1 MDNEIRIVL
10 LGKTG
15 SGKSSTGNT
24 ILNKKNW
31 FESSGLGASVT
42 KKCKSGKTI
51 LGGKEIQVVDSP
63 GVFDTDTPDIDTL
76 KEIVKCIGITAPG
89 PHCFLL
95 VIGLGRF
102 TDEEEKSVYKFV
114 DLFGNDV
121 FRYFIILF
129 THKDDLDYH
138 NKTINDHIRAV
149 PKSLKTIISKCNHR
163 YIAFN
168 NRATNTDQNQVG
180 DLLRM
185 IERMVA
191 ENGGDY
197 YTNEMYKEAEKK
209 VKEREQEI
217 MQIDKEKRERQRQ
230 LITKEIEEEKNKE
243 YDERERAL
251 KKMYERERALEKKYN
266 ERERAWE
273 KERNERERALE
284 KAYERKRALEEE
296 YQDMREMAREKARN
310 EIENESVLFKILWPL
325 LKALILFVAKIF
337 F

>member
-10 LGKTG
+10 LEKTG

-31 FESSGLGASVT
+31 FESSILGASVT
-42 KKCKSGKTI
+42 KKCKSGKTR

-63 GVFDTDTPDIDTL
+63 GVFDTDTSDVETQ
-76 KEIVKCIGITAPG
+76 KEIVKCIGITSPG
-89 PHCFLL
+89 PQCFLL

-114 DLFGNDV
+114 NLFGNGV

-129 THKDDLDYH
+129 THKDDLDYE
-138 NKTINDHIRAV
+138 NRTINDHIRKV
-149 PKSLKTIISKCNHR
+149 PESLKTIISNCNHR

-185 IERMVA
+185 IECMVT

-197 YTNEMYKEAEKK
+197 YTNEMYIEAEKK
-209 VKEREQEI
+209 VKEREQQI
-217 MQIDKEKRERQRQ
+217 MQIEKEKREKQRQ
-230 LITKEIEEEKNKE
+230 VIRKEIEEMMRKE
-243 YDERERAL
+243 FDERVR
-251 KKMYERERALEKKYN
+251 
-266 ERERAWE
+266 
-273 KERNERERALE
+273 
-284 KAYERKRALEEE
+284 
-296 YQDMREMAREKARN
+296 AREKARK
-310 EIENESVLFKILWPL
+310 EIEDENILFKILLPV
-325 LKALILFVAKIF
+325 LKGVILALKKVF

>member
-31 FESSGLGASVT
+31 FKSSGLGASVT
-42 KKCKSGKTI
+42 KKCKSGSTI

-63 GVFDTDTPDIDTL
+63 GVFDTDTSDDDTQ
-76 KEIVKCIGITAPG
+76 KEIVKCIGITSPG

-102 TDEEEKSVYKFV
+102 TDEDEKSVHKIV
-114 DLFGNDV
+114 NLFGNGV

-129 THKDDLDYH
+129 THKDDLDYE
-138 NKTINDHIRAV
+138 NTTIDDHIRTV
-149 PKSLKTIISKCNHR
+149 PKSLKTIISNCNHR

-168 NRATNTDQNQVG
+168 NRATDTDQNQVG
-180 DLLRM
+180 DLIRM

-197 YTNEMYKEAEKK
+197 YTNEMFIEAEKK
-209 VKEREQEI
+209 VKEREQQI
-217 MQIDKEKRERQRQ
+217 MQIEKEKRERQSQ
-230 LITKEIEEEKNKE
+230 LIAKKIEEKKKKE
-243 YDERERAL
+243 YDERERARE
-251 KKMYERERALEKKYN
+251 KAYDERERAREKEYD
-266 ERERAWE
+266 ERE
-273 KERNERERALE
+273 K
-284 KAYERKRALEEE
+284 
-296 YQDMREMAREKARN
+296 AREKARK
-310 EIENESVLFKILWPL
+310 EIEDESILFTILWPV
-325 LKALILFVAKIF
+325 LKGVIWAVKKF
-337 F
+337 FF

>member
-42 KKCKSGKTI
+42 KKCKSGKTR

-63 GVFDTDTPDIDTL
+63 GVFDTDTSDVETQ
-76 KEIVKCIGITAPG
+76 KEIVKCIGITSPG
-89 PHCFLL
+89 PQCFLL

-114 DLFGNDV
+114 NLFGNGV

-129 THKDDLDYH
+129 THKDDLDYE
-138 NKTINDHIRAV
+138 NRTINDHIRKV
-149 PKSLKTIISKCNHR
+149 PESLKTIISNCNHR

-185 IERMVA
+185 IECMVT

-197 YTNEMYKEAEKK
+197 YTNEMYIEAEKK
-209 VKEREQEI
+209 VKEREQQI
-217 MQIDKEKRERQRQ
+217 MQIEKEKREKQRQ
-230 LITKEIEEEKNKE
+230 LIRQEIEEMMRKE
-243 YDERERAL
+243 FDERVR
-251 KKMYERERALEKKYN
+251 
-266 ERERAWE
+266 
-273 KERNERERALE
+273 
-284 KAYERKRALEEE
+284 
-296 YQDMREMAREKARN
+296 AREKARK
-310 EIENESVLFKILWPL
+310 EIEDESILFKILLPV
-325 LKALILFVAKIF
+325 LKGVILALKKGF

>member
-42 KKCKSGKTI
+42 KKCKSGKTR

-63 GVFDTDTPDIDTL
+63 GVFDTDTSDVETQ
-76 KEIVKCIGITAPG
+76 KEIVKCIGITSPG
-89 PHCFLL
+89 PQCFLL

-114 DLFGNDV
+114 NLFGNGV

-129 THKDDLDYH
+129 THKDDLDYE
-138 NKTINDHIRAV
+138 NRTINDHIRKV
-149 PKSLKTIISKCNHR
+149 PESLKTIISNCNHR

-185 IERMVA
+185 IECMVT

-197 YTNEMYKEAEKK
+197 YTNEMYIEAEKK
-209 VKEREQEI
+209 VKEREQQI
-217 MQIDKEKRERQRQ
+217 MQIAKEKREKQRQ
-230 LITKEIEEEKNKE
+230 LIRKKIEEMKRKE
-243 YDERERAL
+243 YDERERA
-251 KKMYERERALEKKYN
+251 
-266 ERERAWE
+266 
-273 KERNERERALE
+273 
-284 KAYERKRALEEE
+284 
-296 YQDMREMAREKARN
+296 REKARK
-310 EIENESVLFKILWPL
+310 EIEDESILFTMLWPV
-325 LKALILFVAKIF
+325 LKGVFWAVKKVFLKM
-337 F
+337 

>member
-24 ILNKKNW
+24 IINEKNW

-42 KKCKSGKTI
+42 KKCKSGRAF
-51 LGGKEIQVVDSP
+51 LGEKEIQVVDSP
-63 GVFDTDTPDIDTL
+63 GVFDTDTPDVDTQ
-76 KEIVKCIGITAPG
+76 KEIAKCIGITSPG
-89 PHCFLL
+89 PHCSLL

-114 DLFGNDV
+114 NLFGNDV

-138 NKTINDHIRAV
+138 NTTINDHIRTV
-149 PKSLKTIISKCNHR
+149 PKSLKTIISNCNHR

-168 NRATNTDQNQVG
+168 NRATNTDQNQVR
-180 DLLRM
+180 DLLKM

-197 YTNEMYKEAEKK
+197 YTNEMYKEVEQKI
-209 VKEREQEI
+209 KEREQQI
-217 MQIDKEKRERQRQ
+217 MQIDKEKRGRQKQ
-230 LITKEIEEEKNKE
+230 LITKESEEKKKKE
-243 YDERERAL
+243 YDERERA
-251 KKMYERERALEKKYN
+251 REKRD

-273 KERNERERALE
+273 KEYNERE
-284 KAYERKRALEEE
+284 K
-296 YQDMREMAREKARN
+296 AREKARK
-310 EIENESVLFKILWPL
+310 EIENENFLFTILLPIV
-325 LKALILFVAKIF
+325 KAVFSIVKKVF

>member
-42 KKCKSGKTI
+42 KKCKSGKTR

-63 GVFDTDTPDIDTL
+63 GVFDTDTSDVETQ
-76 KEIVKCIGITAPG
+76 KEIVKCIGITSPG
-89 PHCFLL
+89 PQCFLL

-114 DLFGNDV
+114 NLFGNGV

-129 THKDDLDYH
+129 THKDDLDYE
-138 NKTINDHIRAV
+138 NRTINDHIRKV
-149 PKSLKTIISKCNHR
+149 PESLKTIISNCNHR

-168 NRATNTDQNQVG
+168 NRATDTDQNQVE

-185 IERMVA
+185 IECMVT

-197 YTNEMYKEAEKK
+197 YTNEMYIEAEKK
-209 VKEREQEI
+209 VKEREQQI
-217 MQIDKEKRERQRQ
+217 MQIEKEKREKQRQ
-230 LITKEIEEEKNKE
+230 LIRKKFEEMKRKE
-243 YDERERAL
+243 YDERERA
-251 KKMYERERALEKKYN
+251 
-266 ERERAWE
+266 
-273 KERNERERALE
+273 
-284 KAYERKRALEEE
+284 
-296 YQDMREMAREKARN
+296 REKARK
-310 EIENESVLFKILWPL
+310 EIEDESILFTMLWPV
-325 LKALILFVAKIF
+325 LKGVFWAVKKVFLKM
-337 F
+337 